1 MAPDMENVY
10 WIALALVLVLEGLF
24 PAISPSGYR
33 RMIQMMG
40 EKDDRSLRIIGLL
53 MMGTGALLIYILK

>member
-1 MAPDMENVY
+1 MDNVY

-24 PAISPSGYR
+24 PAISPSAYR
-33 RMIQMMG
+33 RMIQMMS

-53 MMGTGALLIYILK
+53 MMGAGALLIYILK